1 MRWTPGG
8 RSEDLEDRRGDTPS
22 GGGGFGGFGGMRLG
36 LGGMLVL
43 LVLSVVFKRDFLSLA
58 TSGGGGGKAAQT
70 SSRPVNDPN
79 EEPQV
84 QFVSFVLDDAQR
96 TWAQIL
102 PAQGVQYRRAK
113 LTLFRDAINSA
124 CGFAEAATGP
134 FYCPGDQKV
143 YLDLG
148 FLNELHRLGVSG
160 DFAVAY
166 VIAHEVGHHIQ
177 NVIGTDRKFRQ
188 YQSQARS
195 QEQANALSV
204 LMELQADCYAGVWAN
219 HADSQ
224 RHILEQGDV
233 EEGLNAAAAIGDDR
247 MQKMA
252 GRRVTPDGF
261 THGSSQQRVQWFRTG
276 MQSGDINA
284 CDTFKQAGL

>member
-1 MRWTPGG
+1 MRWRGERESENVEDV
-8 RSEDLEDRRGDTPS
+8 RSEGSSRGIPMGMKL
-22 GGGGFGGFGGMRLG
+22 GGGTTL
-36 LGGMLVL
+36 LL
-43 LVLSVVFKRDFLSLA
+43 LVVGLLLGQDPMQLLQIFLQSNVGVSTDA
-58 TSGGGGGKAAQT
+58 PSQPQQQAG
-70 SSRPVNDPN
+70 ND
-79 EEPQV
+79 EAK
-84 QFVSFVLDDAQR
+84 QFVSVILASTEDVWSAMFSGAGQKYPPPKLVLFSDG
-96 TWAQIL
+96 IE
-102 PAQGVQYRRAK
+102 
-113 LTLFRDAINSA
+113 SA
-124 CGFAEAATGP
+124 CGMNSSATGP

-143 YLDLG
+143 YLDLS
-148 FLNELHRLGVSG
+148 FLNELRRLGVSG

-177 NVIGTDRKFRQ
+177 NLMGTERKLRQ
-188 YQSQARS
+188 YQSQVNS

-247 MQKMA
+247 LQRMA
-252 GRRVTPDGF
+252 GRRVNPDGF

-276 MQSGDINA
+276 MQSGDINS

>member
-1 MRWTPGG
+1 MRWKGERESDNVEDV
-8 RSEDLEDRRGDTPS
+8 RSEGSSSRIPMGMKL
-22 GGGGFGGFGGMRLG
+22 GGGTTL
-36 LGGMLVL
+36 LL
-43 LVLSVVFKRDFLSLA
+43 LVVGLLFGQDPMQLLQIFLQSNPGVSTDSQPQSQPA
-58 TSGGGGGKAAQT
+58 G
-70 SSRPVNDPN
+70 ND
-79 EEPQV
+79 EAK
-84 QFVSFVLDDAQR
+84 QFVSVILASTEDVWGKMFSSTGQQYPPPKLVLFSDG
-96 TWAQIL
+96 IE
-102 PAQGVQYRRAK
+102 
-113 LTLFRDAINSA
+113 SA
-124 CGFAEAATGP
+124 CGMNSSATGP

-143 YLDLG
+143 YLDLS
-148 FLNELHRLGVSG
+148 FLNELRRLGVSG

-177 NVIGTDRKFRQ
+177 NLLGTERKLRQ
-188 YQSQARS
+188 YQSQANG
-195 QEQANALSV
+195 QEQVNALSV

-247 MQKMA
+247 LQKMA
-252 GRRVTPDGF
+252 GRRVNPDGF

-276 MQSGDINA
+276 MQSGDLNS

>member
-1 MRWTPGG
+1 MFSSTGQQYP
-8 RSEDLEDRRGDTPS
+8 PPK
-22 GGGGFGGFGGMRLG
+22 
-36 LGGMLVL
+36 LVL
-43 LVLSVVFKRDFLSLA
+43 FSD
-58 TSGGGGGKAAQT
+58 GI
-70 SSRPVNDPN
+70 
-79 EEPQV
+79 E
-84 QFVSFVLDDAQR
+84 
-96 TWAQIL
+96 
-102 PAQGVQYRRAK
+102 
-113 LTLFRDAINSA
+113 SA
-124 CGFAEAATGP
+124 CGMNSSATGP

-143 YLDLG
+143 YLDLS
-148 FLNELHRLGVSG
+148 FLNELRRLGVSG

-166 VIAHEVGHHIQ
+166 VIAHEIGHHIQ
-177 NVIGTDRKFRQ
+177 NLLGTERKLRQ
-188 YQSQARS
+188 YRGQANG
-195 QEQANALSV
+195 QEQVNALSV

-252 GRRVTPDGF
+252 GRRVNPDGF

-276 MQSGDINA
+276 MQSGDLKT

>member
-1 MRWTPGG
+1 MRWRGERQSSNVEDVRYSGSG
-8 RSEDLEDRRGDTPS
+8 RRVPTGMKL
-22 GGGGFGGFGGMRLG
+22 GGGMTL
-36 LGGMLVL
+36 LL
-43 LVLSVVFKRDFLSLA
+43 LVVGLLLGQNPLQLLQIFLQSDVGVSTDSQPQPRPA
-58 TSGGGGGKAAQT
+58 GNDEAA
-70 SSRPVNDPN
+70 
-79 EEPQV
+79 
-84 QFVSFVLDDAQR
+84 QFVSVILASTEDVWGKMFSGSGQRYPAPKLVLFSDG
-96 TWAQIL
+96 IE
-102 PAQGVQYRRAK
+102 
-113 LTLFRDAINSA
+113 SA
-124 CGFAEAATGP
+124 CGLNSSATGP
-134 FYCPGDQKV
+134 FYCPRDQKV
-143 YLDLG
+143 YLDLS
-148 FLNELHRLGVSG
+148 FLNELRRMGASG

-166 VIAHEVGHHIQ
+166 VISHEVGHHIQ

-219 HADSQ
+219 HAHSQ
-224 RHILEQGDV
+224 RQILEQGDV

-247 MQKMA
+247 MQRMA
-252 GRRVTPDGF
+252 GRRVNPDGF

>member
-1 MRWTPGG
+1 MRWRGERESENVEDVRYGGSGLRVPGG
-8 RSEDLEDRRGDTPS
+8 MKL
-22 GGGGFGGFGGMRLG
+22 GGGMTL
-36 LGGMLVL
+36 LL
-43 LVLSVVFKRDFLSLA
+43 LVVGLLL
-58 TSGGGGGKAAQT
+58 GQ
-70 SSRPVNDPN
+70 DPLQLLQIFSQSN
-79 EEPQV
+79 VGVSTDSQAPIQPAEKDEAK
-84 QFVSFVLDDAQR
+84 QFVSVILASTEDVWGKMFSAAGEQYPTPKLVLFSDG
-96 TWAQIL
+96 IE
-102 PAQGVQYRRAK
+102 
-113 LTLFRDAINSA
+113 SA
-124 CGFAEAATGP
+124 CGMNSSATGP
-134 FYCPGDQKV
+134 FYCPGDRKV
-143 YLDLG
+143 YLDLS
-148 FLNELHRLGVSG
+148 FLNELRRLGVSG

-166 VIAHEVGHHIQ
+166 VIAHEVGHHVQ
-177 NVIGTDRKFRQ
+177 NVIGTERRFRQ

-252 GRRVTPDGF
+252 GRRVNPDGF

>member
-1 MRWTPGG
+1 MRWRGERESGNVEDVRYEGSGG
-8 RSEDLEDRRGDTPS
+8 RVPTGIKL
-22 GGGGFGGFGGMRLG
+22 GGGMTL
-36 LGGMLVL
+36 LL
-43 LVLSVVFKRDFLSLA
+43 LVVGLLLGQDPLQLLQMLSQSNVGVSTDSQPQPQPA
-58 TSGGGGGKAAQT
+58 G
-70 SSRPVNDPN
+70 ND
-79 EEPQV
+79 ETK
-84 QFVSFVLDDAQR
+84 QFVSVILASTEDVWGDIFSASGQQYPQPKLVLFSDG
-96 TWAQIL
+96 IE
-102 PAQGVQYRRAK
+102 
-113 LTLFRDAINSA
+113 SA
-124 CGFAEAATGP
+124 CGMNSSATGP
-134 FYCPGDQKV
+134 FYCPGDQRV
-143 YLDLG
+143 YLDLS
-148 FLNELHRLGVSG
+148 FLDELHRLGVSG

-166 VIAHEVGHHIQ
+166 VIAHEVGHHVQ
-177 NVIGTDRKFRQ
+177 NLIGTERKLRQ
-188 YQSQARS
+188 YQSRVDS

-252 GRRVTPDGF
+252 GRRVNPDGF

-276 MQSGDINA
+276 MQTGDLNA